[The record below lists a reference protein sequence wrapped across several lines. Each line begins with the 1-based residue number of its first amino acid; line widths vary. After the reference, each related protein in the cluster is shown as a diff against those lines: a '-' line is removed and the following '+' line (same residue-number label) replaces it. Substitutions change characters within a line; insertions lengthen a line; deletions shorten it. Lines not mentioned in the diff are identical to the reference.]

1 MPRTRV
7 LKRLKRDGVLFLCC
21 DRRKLGSFFQAN
33 YSYPGNMRHRLF
45 ALILVALSVIG
56 FGQVDA
62 TAAYTAFMSWKSA
75 PQNRSLP
82 WEAATEKY
90 NAKLIAEGMTKAEA
104 ARTISIISSR
114 DEGAFYDPVFSSAN
128 PKFQTAPSKLLVEA
142 VTNRKPGR
150 ALDVAMGQGRNSI
163 FLAKLGWDVT
173 GFDTSKTGLAQAR
186 KAATEAGVRVKT
198 VLASDEEFE
207 FGTEQWDLIAIL
219 YPIEKRSIYRV
230 RQALKT
236 GGLVVVEC
244 GHKEAGN
251 ASFEYETN
259 ELLKIFEGFQ
269 ILKYEDSVG
278 EHEWARKQLRLVRL
292 IARK

>member
-1 MPRTRV
+1 MH
-7 LKRLKRDGVLFLCC
+7 
-21 DRRKLGSFFQAN
+21 
-33 YSYPGNMRHRLF
+33 HRLF
-45 ALILVALSVIG
+45 SLILIALSVAV
-56 FGQVDA
+56 FGQVDGE
-62 TAAYTAFMSWKSA
+62 AAYAAFVSWKST
-75 PQNRSLP
+75 PENRSLA

-90 NAKLIAEGMTKAEA
+90 NAKLIAGGMTKAEA
-104 ARTISIISSR
+104 ARAISIISSR
-114 DEGAFYDPVFSSAN
+114 DEGAFYDPVFANAN
-128 PKFQTAPSKLLVEA
+128 PMFQTAPSKLLVEA
-142 VTNRKPGR
+142 VTNHRKPGR

-163 FLAKLGWDVT
+163 FLAKLGWDVI

-186 KAATEAGVRVKT
+186 KAAAAAGIKVKT

-251 ASFEYETN
+251 ASFEYDTN
-259 ELLKIFEGFQ
+259 ELLKIFDGFE

-278 EHEWARKQLRLVRL
+278 EHEWARKQVRMVRL

>member
-1 MPRTRV
+1 MFPR
-7 LKRLKRDGVLFLCC
+7 DQF
-21 DRRKLGSFFQAN
+21 
-33 YSYPGNMRHRLF
+33 F
-45 ALILVALSVIG
+45 ALTLIVCSAVALFSVIG
-56 FGQVDA
+56 FGQVDGA
-62 TAAYTAFMSWKSA
+62 AAYATFISWKSA
-75 PQNRSLP
+75 PENRSLP

-90 NAKLIAEGMTKAEA
+90 GAKLMAGGMTKAEA
-104 ARTISIISSR
+104 AKTISIISSR
-114 DEGAFYDPVFSSAN
+114 DEGAFYDPVFASAN

-142 VTNRKPGR
+142 VTNHRKPGR

-186 KAATEAGVRVKT
+186 KAATAAGVKVKT

-207 FGTEQWDLIAIL
+207 FGKEQWDLIAIL
-219 YPIEKRSIYRV
+219 YPIEKRSIHRV

-244 GHKEAGN
+244 GHKEAGD

-269 ILKYEDSVG
+269 ILKYEDSIG